1 MYCSIKN
8 SGLPHSE
15 ISGSTLTYSSPKHI
29 GVSPVLLQLLVPRH
43 SPCALVHLTK
53 LYYSHRDVM
62 LVSRLFDYRLLLF
75 SFQGAY
81 LKDERTSIK
90 TRRTSSSD
98 LKESYSLKTEQTTV
112 RSFTIKDCAS
122 VACTMLTH
130 SASYP

>member
-75 SFQGAY
+75 SFQGA
-81 LKDERTSIK
+81 LPQD
-90 TRRTSSSD
+90 
-98 LKESYSLKTEQTTV
+98 V
-112 RSFTIKDCAS
+112 VAS
-122 VACTMLTH
+122 VLSQEVTTLTEV
-130 SASYP
+130 P